1 MFGPCFLTPPLLG
14 YIDLSK
20 RRVTPED
27 IIKCEEKYKKSKQ
40 VHSILR
46 HVAEKN
52 DIALK
57 TLYET
62 IGWPLYK
69 KYGHAYDAFKMAIL

>member
-1 MFGPCFLTPPLLG
+1 MRSVQAG

-20 RRVTPED
+20 RRVETED
-27 IIKCEEKYKKSKQ
+27 ITKCEEKYNKSKS

-46 HVAEKN
+46 HVSETSSIK
-52 DIALK
+52 LLE
-57 TLYET
+57 LYER

-69 KYGHAYDAFKMAIL
+69 KYGTKTH